1 MSWVTPRDWATSD
14 VPDGDDF
21 DQHISQNILALKFI
35 TRRQTDDIIVNASIV
50 MNDLSGLSFY
60 ALEGES
66 WCFYANL
73 YVLSNSTADIATT
86 VTATP
91 STTNSSAHF
100 GIVGSGPTP
109 ASWNATQTT
118 LGEVCRIGIGTV
130 NQNVTMSGRVT
141 MGKNGLVKLQ
151 GSQAVSTAF
160 NTTFYAGSWMI
171 AHREP

>member
-1 MSWVTPRDWATSD
+1 
-14 VPDGDDF
+14 
-21 DQHISQNILALKFI
+21 
-35 TRRQTDDIIVNASIV
+35 
-50 MNDLSGLSFY
+50 
-60 ALEGES
+60 
-66 WCFYANL
+66 
-73 YVLSNSTADIATT
+73 
-86 VTATP
+86 
-91 STTNSSAHF
+91 
-100 GIVGSGPTP
+100 
-109 ASWNATQTT
+109 